1 MYMEGLLCA
10 NQWPG
15 FGGPLVHRRS
25 SGNLCKLNK
34 TELAGLENTKTNKH
48 GFKELQIL
56 EGEVDPQTHDY
67 NKTDAS
73 ISSCVILGPDSS
85 SESIK

>member
-1 MYMEGLLCA
+1 MEGLLCAA

-15 FGGPLVHRRS
+15 FGGLLVHRRS

-34 TELAGLENTKTNKH
+34 TERAGLENTKTNKR

-56 EGEVDPQTHDY
+56 EGEVDLQTHDY
-67 NKTDAS
+67 NKTEYAS
-73 ISSCVILGPDSS
+73 VSSCVTLGPDSS